1 MTPIRIVGIAIAALV
16 SMVLLTGCGSTPRAT
31 NLQVNMT
38 LNEQLAQSGRVPS
51 IEVDVIGLN
60 QSQLETFRTVSL
72 SEYFLSS
79 LRRDTNKKTF
89 YFASGNTEPK
99 TLARTDGVWKEWIDG
114 QGAMYLAVLADIPG
128 VTQDLPGEADPRRLI
143 LPLDRSRW
151 SGTRVDIRVDGSGL
165 TLLTPPKPAAD

>member
-1 MTPIRIVGIAIAALV
+1 MMSIRIMGVALAA
-16 SMVLLTGCGSTPRAT
+16 MALLASGCGSSPRAT
-31 NLQVNMT
+31 KLQVNMT

-60 QSQLETFRTVSL
+60 ESQLSTFRSVGL
-72 SEYFLSS
+72 SEYFLST
-79 LRRDTNKKTF
+79 LRRDTNKKTY

-99 TLARTDGVWKEWIDG
+99 TLSRTDDAWSEWIDD

-128 VTQDLPGEADPRRLI
+128 VTQDMPGEADPRRLI

-151 SGTRVDIRVDGSGL
+151 SGTRVDIRVDRSGL